1 MKYNKNESF
10 NYEDFRNFLVSQG
23 EEQEKLLDLLVL
35 LGEKDFY
42 SLGETEIK
50 SEIVKSI
57 VELKKYY
64 YQERIKSI
72 QRELLEAEKN
82 GKTELV
88 QQLMNDFKDFTD
100 RLREVSTSV
109 N

>member
-1 MKYNKNESF
+1 MLYVIF
-10 NYEDFRNFLVSQG
+10 V
-23 EEQEKLLDLLVL
+23 
-35 LGEKDFY
+35 
-42 SLGETEIK
+42 IC
-50 SEIVKSI
+50 I

-72 QRELLEAEKN
+72 QRELSEAEKN
-82 GKTELV
+82 GQEELV

-100 RLREVSTSV
+100 RLREIGTAS